1 MKLELASRPEQSPRP
16 MSAENELD
24 LVRRVARKDRQAF
37 EELYQLYYRRL
48 FGFLLRF
55 TRRTD
60 LVEEILNDAMF
71 VVWQKATAFQER
83 SRVST
88 WIFGIAYR
96 KALKRIEQQGRLPQE
111 VSLEDARLSEKGGP
125 DRTLQ
130 LLELQETLRAAL
142 DRLTPEHRAVVE
154 LTYYHGYSLR
164 EIAEIVQCPVNTV
177 KTRMFHARRRLRE
190 IVPRL
195 SPGLVANQSGGAQ

>member
-1 MKLELASRPEQSPRP
+1 MKLEVARKPERSLRP
-16 MSAENELD
+16 MSAEKELE

-37 EELYQLYYRRL
+37 EELYELYYRRL

-71 VVWQKATAFQER
+71 VVWQKATGFQER

-96 KALKRIEQQGRLPQE
+96 KALKRIEHQGRLPQE
-111 VSLEDARLSEKGGP
+111 VSLEDAGLSEKGGP

-130 LLELQETLRAAL
+130 LRELKETLQAAL
-142 DRLTPEHRAVVE
+142 DKLTPEHRAVVE

-164 EIAEIVQCPVNTV
+164 EIADIVHCPVNTV

-195 SPGLVANQSGGAQ
+195 SPGRVANQSGGAQ